1 MGVFK
6 DRVEATKYIA
16 GIFEEA
22 VDDESIADQLAASGV
37 VLQLNCS
44 DPDIQVTVDMPNKK
58 VFTGNCDIKPTVAMF
73 MTSGMANRFWQGN
86 LNLAVALAKGQ
97 VRAKGPV
104 PKILKLIPV
113 AKKLF
118 PRYEELLRAEGRTDL
133 LVV

>member
-6 DRVEATKYIA
+6 DGDEAARYIA

-22 VDDESIADQLAASGV
+22 VADESIADQLAASGV
-37 VLQLNCS
+37 VLQLNCT

-58 VFTGNCDIKPTVAMF
+58 VITGSCDLSPTVAMS
-73 MTSGMANRFWQGN
+73 MTSDMANQFWQGK

-97 VRAKGPV
+97 VRAKGPM
-104 PKILKLIPV
+104 PKILKLVPV

-118 PRYEELLRAEGRTDL
+118 PRYEESLRAEGRADL
-133 LVV
+133 LAV

>member
-6 DRVEATKYIA
+6 DSDEATKYIA
-16 GIFEEA
+16 GIFEKA
-22 VDDESIADQLAASGV
+22 VADESIGDQLAASGV

-44 DPDIQVTVDMPNKK
+44 DPDIQITVDMPNKK
-58 VFTGNCDIKPTVAMF
+58 VFTGSCDLSPTVAMS
-73 MTSGMANRFWQGN
+73 MTSDMANRFWQGK
-86 LNLAVALAKGQ
+86 LNLAVSLAKGQ

-104 PKILKLIPV
+104 PKILKLVPV

-133 LVV
+133 LAV

>member
-1 MGVFK
+1 
-6 DRVEATKYIA
+6 
-16 GIFEEA
+16 
-22 VDDESIADQLAASGV
+22 
-37 VLQLNCS
+37 
-44 DPDIQVTVDMPNKK
+44 
-58 VFTGNCDIKPTVAMF
+58 
-73 MTSGMANRFWQGN
+73 MANRFWQGN

>member
-6 DRVEATKYIA
+6 DSDEAAKYLA
-16 GIFEEA
+16 GIFEQA
-22 VDDESIADQLAASGV
+22 AADESIADQLAASGV

-44 DPDIQVTVDMPNKK
+44 DPDIQITVDMPNKK
-58 VFTGNCDIKPTVAMF
+58 VVTGSCDLSPTVAMS
-73 MTSGMANRFWQGN
+73 MTADMANRFWQGK

-104 PKILKLIPV
+104 PKILKLVPV

-118 PRYEELLRAEGRTDL
+118 PRYEESLRAEGRTDL
-133 LVV
+133 LAV

>member
-6 DRVEATKYIA
+6 DSDEATKYIA

-22 VDDESIADQLAASGV
+22 VTDESIADQLAASGV

-44 DPDIQVTVDMPNKK
+44 DPDIQITVDMPNKR
-58 VFTGNCDIKPTVAMF
+58 VITGSCDLSPTVAMS
-73 MTSGMANRFWQGN
+73 MTSDMANRFWQGK
-86 LNLAVALAKGQ
+86 LNLAVSLAKGQ

-104 PKILKLIPV
+104 PKILKLVPV

-118 PRYEELLRAEGRTDL
+118 PRYEESLRAEGRTDL
-133 LVV
+133 LAV

>member
-6 DRVEATKYIA
+6 DGDEATKYIA
-16 GIFEEA
+16 GIFEKA
-22 VDDESIADQLAASGV
+22 VAAESIGDQLAASGV

-44 DPDIQVTVDMPNKK
+44 DPDIQITVDMPNKK
-58 VFTGNCDIKPTVAMF
+58 VFTGSCDLSPTVAMS
-73 MTSGMANRFWQGN
+73 MTSDMANRFWQGK
-86 LNLAVALAKGQ
+86 LNLAVSLAKGQ

-104 PKILKLIPV
+104 PKILKLVPV

-133 LVV
+133 LAV

>member
-6 DRVEATKYIA
+6 DGDEATKYIA
-16 GIFEEA
+16 GIFEKA
-22 VDDESIADQLAASGV
+22 VADESIGDQLAASGV

-44 DPDIQVTVDMPNKK
+44 DPDIQITVDMPNKK
-58 VFTGNCDIKPTVAMF
+58 VFTGSCDLSPTVAMS
-73 MTSGMANRFWQGN
+73 MTSDMANRFWQGK
-86 LNLAVALAKGQ
+86 LNLAVSLAKGQ

-104 PKILKLIPV
+104 PKILKLVPV

-133 LVV
+133 LAV

>member
-6 DRVEATKYIA
+6 DGDEAASYIA

-22 VDDESIADQLAASGV
+22 VADESIADQLAASGV
-37 VLQLNCS
+37 VLQLTCT

-58 VFTGNCDIKPTVAMF
+58 VITGGCDLSPTVAMS
-73 MTSGMANRFWQGN
+73 MTSDMANQFWQGK

-104 PKILKLIPV
+104 PKILKLVPV

-118 PRYEELLRAEGRTDL
+118 PRYEESLRAEGRTDL
-133 LVV
+133 LAV

>member
-6 DRVEATKYIA
+6 DSDEATKYIA

-22 VDDESIADQLAASGV
+22 LADELIADQLAASGV

-44 DPDIQVTVDMPNKK
+44 DPDIRVTVDMPDRK
-58 VFTGNCDIKPTVAMF
+58 VFTGSCDLPPTVAMSL
-73 MTSGMANRFWQGN
+73 TSDMANRFWQGK
-86 LNLAVALAKGQ
+86 LNLAVALAKGE

-104 PKILKLIPV
+104 PKILKLVPV

-118 PRYEELLRAEGRTDL
+118 PRYVESLRAKGRTDL
-133 LVV
+133 LAV

>member
-6 DRVEATKYIA
+6 DSDEATKYIA

-22 VDDESIADQLAASGV
+22 VADESIGDQLAASGV

-44 DPDIQVTVDMPNKK
+44 DPDIQITVDMPNKK
-58 VFTGNCDIKPTVAMF
+58 VVSGSCDLSPTVAMS
-73 MTSGMANRFWQGN
+73 MTSDMANRFWQGK
-86 LNLAVALAKGQ
+86 LNLAVSLAKGQ

-104 PKILKLIPV
+104 PKILKLVPV

-118 PRYEELLRAEGRTDL
+118 PRYEAALRAEGRTDL
-133 LVV
+133 LAV

>member
-6 DRVEATKYIA
+6 DSDEATKYIA

-22 VDDESIADQLAASGV
+22 AADDSIASQLVTSGV

-44 DPDIQVTVDMPNKK
+44 DPDIQITADMPNRK
-58 VFTGNCDIKPTVAMF
+58 VFTGSCDVEPTVTMF
-73 MTSGMANRFWQGN
+73 MTCDMANRFWQGK
-86 LNLAVALAKGQ
+86 LNLAVSLAKGQ

-104 PKILKLIPV
+104 SKILKLLPV

-118 PRYEELLRAEGRTDL
+118 PRYQELLRADGRTDL
-133 LVV
+133 LAV

>member
-6 DRVEATKYIA
+6 DSDEATKYIA

-22 VDDESIADQLAASGV
+22 MADESIGDQLAASGV

-44 DPDIQVTVDMPNKK
+44 DPDIQITVDMPNKK
-58 VFTGNCDIKPTVAMF
+58 VITGSCELSPTVAMS
-73 MTSGMANRFWQGN
+73 MTSDMANRFWQGK
-86 LNLAVALAKGQ
+86 LNLAVSLAKGQ

-104 PKILKLIPV
+104 PKILKLVPV

-118 PRYEELLRAEGRTDL
+118 PRYEQSLRAEGRTDL
-133 LVV
+133 LAV

>member
-1 MGVFK
+1 MGVFT
-6 DRVEATKYIA
+6 DGDEAVKYIA

-22 VDDESIADQLAASGV
+22 VADESIADQLAGSGV
-37 VLQLNCS
+37 VLQLNCT

-58 VFTGNCDIKPTVAMF
+58 VITGSCDLAPTVAMS
-73 MTSGMANRFWQGN
+73 MTSDMANQFWQGK

-104 PKILKLIPV
+104 PKILKLVPV

-118 PRYEELLRAEGRTDL
+118 PRYEESLRAEGRTDL
-133 LVV
+133 LAV